1 MAIRGIAGTV
11 IERSDRH
18 MSEYGYTVEVPEG
31 YDEAVT
37 RTRIALRME
46 GFSILT
52 EMHVGGMLPGDE
64 FGNDRQYLIMGIFN
78 SEVSN
83 KRIDSDLQV
92 AVHLPCN
99 FVVQEV
105 EGGAVVAALDPTETS
120 DPTQTSPELLDAAR
134 EALARTLK
142 KIEVPGA
149 A

>member
-1 MAIRGIAGTV
+1 
-11 IERSDRH
+11 

-37 RTRIALRME
+37 RTRIALRVE

-52 EMHVGGMLPGDE
+52 EMHVGGMLPAQE
-64 FGNDRQYLIMGIFN
+64 FGTDRQYLIMGIYN
-78 SEVSN
+78 AAVSS

-105 EGGAVVAALDPTETS
+105 SGGAVVAALDPTELS
-120 DPTQTSPELLDAAR
+120 DPAQTTPELLDEARAAL
-134 EALARTLK
+134 ERTMGR
-142 KIEVPGA
+142 IGAPGGA
-149 A
+149 

>member
-1 MAIRGIAGTV
+1 
-11 IERSDRH
+11 

-52 EMHVGGMLPGDE
+52 EMHVGGMMPSDE
-64 FGNDRQYLIMGIFN
+64 FGSDRQYLIMGIYN
-78 SEVSN
+78 AAVSN
-83 KRIDSDLQV
+83 KRIDSDLQL

-105 EGGAVVAALDPTETS
+105 TNGAMVAALDPTETS
-120 DPTQTSPELLDAAR
+120 DPSQTSPELLESAR

-142 KIEVPGA
+142 KIEASDGT
-149 A
+149 